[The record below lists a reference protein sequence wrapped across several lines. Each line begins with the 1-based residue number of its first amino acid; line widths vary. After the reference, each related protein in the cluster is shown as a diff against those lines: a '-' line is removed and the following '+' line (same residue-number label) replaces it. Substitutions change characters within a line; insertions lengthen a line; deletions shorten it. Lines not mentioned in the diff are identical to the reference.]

1 MMAKWAETEEETKR
15 EIEGGLERLKKK
27 VEMDRVI
34 PNKERF
40 EKELMKA
47 AGKRYGF
54 YGLME
59 WLSMTD
65 FYRAPASAKHHG
77 VHLCGL
83 VEHSL
88 HVYDRMMIRAEE
100 EQFKGKRDS
109 MAIAALLHDVCKI
122 GRYTEREDGSY
133 TYNKTV
139 ALPVGHGERSV
150 ILIQQN
156 GFTLTLQE
164 IAAIRWHMG
173 AFDDAV
179 RGGSREMSEA
189 FRMYPIAAALHIA
202 DMEATYFDEREGET
216 CGN

>member
-1 MMAKWAETEEETKR
+1 MYKAEGTREEFEDAMKW
-15 EIEGGLERLKKK
+15 
-27 VEMDRVI
+27 
-34 PNKERF
+34 
-40 EKELMKA
+40 A
-47 AGKRYGF
+47 AGKRFGY
-54 YGLME
+54 YELME

-65 FYRAPASAKHHG
+65 FYTAPASTKYHG
-77 VHLCGL
+77 AFKGGL
-83 VEHSL
+83 LAHTMKVFN
-88 HVYDRMMIRAEE
+88 RMMARVEAEE
-100 EQFKGKRDS
+100 YKFGEHRKS

-156 GFTLTLQE
+156 GFVLTLQE